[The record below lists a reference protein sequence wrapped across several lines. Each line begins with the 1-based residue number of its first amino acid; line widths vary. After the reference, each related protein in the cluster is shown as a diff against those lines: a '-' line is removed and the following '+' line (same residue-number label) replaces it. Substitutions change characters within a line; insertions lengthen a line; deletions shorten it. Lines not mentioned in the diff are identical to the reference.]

1 MQFGNVISINTGYE
15 PRPLQ
20 REIHK
25 HIRRFSV
32 LAIHRRFG
40 KTVLAVNECIDK
52 ALECGLRNP
61 RIGYIAPYYKQ
72 AKSIAWDYLKDFTAS
87 IPQSRAYE
95 SELRVDI
102 QRAGGDKARIQ
113 LFGADHP
120 DSLRGLYFDFVV
132 FDEFG
137 LQPIAIWTEV
147 VRPALADRKGSAMF
161 VGTPAGKN
169 HFYDKYQEALQ
180 NQAAGH
186 PEWYC
191 ATYRADE
198 TNVIDPEELESAREG
213 MPESEYRQEF
223 LCDWAAAVKGSY
235 YAAEMGRA
243 RDAGRICRV
252 PHEPGLPVYC
262 AFDLGL
268 DDAMAVWFCQFFN
281 NEIRL
286 LEYDQWTDTG
296 LLDVLKE
303 IRQRPYVYAEMIMPW
318 DINKRQMM
326 TAKTR
331 LETVEDMGFDVIP
344 VQKQR
349 LEDGINAV
357 RMILDKCWFDEQK
370 CAQGIDC
377 LENYRKKVDRMTGLF
392 LESPLHDEFSD
403 GADAFRYLAQAY
415 QEEFASARVSHH
427 RQFRRQTHDVVRSV

>member
-1 MQFGNVISINTGYE
+1 MQFGQIVNIGTGYE

-40 KTVLAVNECIDK
+40 KTVLAVNECIDA
-52 ALECGLRNP
+52 ALECDLRNP

-72 AKSIAWDYLKDFTAS
+72 AKSIAWDYLKDYTAN

-102 QRAGGDKARIQ
+102 QRDGGDKARIQ

-147 VRPALADRKGSAMF
+147 VRPALADRKGAALF
-161 VGTPAGKN
+161 IGTPAGKN
-169 HFYDKYQEALQ
+169 HFYDKYQEALR
-180 NQAAGH
+180 NQEANH
-186 PEWYC
+186 PEWFC

-198 TNVIDPEELESAREG
+198 TNVIDPDELESAREN
-213 MPESEYRQEF
+213 MPESEFRQEF

-235 YAAEMGRA
+235 YAGEMGRA
-243 RDAGRICRV
+243 RDMGRICPV

-268 DDAMAVWFCQFFN
+268 DDAMAVWFAQFLN
-281 NEIRL
+281 SEIRL
-286 LEYDQWTDTG
+286 IEYEEWTNTG
-296 LLDVLKE
+296 LLTVLKE
-303 IRQRPYVYAEMIMPW
+303 IRERPYVFAELMMPW

-326 TAKTR
+326 SAKTR
-331 LETVEDMGFDVIP
+331 LETVEEMGFDVIP
-344 VQKQR
+344 VKKQS

-357 RMILDKCWFDEQK
+357 RMILDKCWFDEVK
-370 CAQGIDC
+370 CARGIDC
-377 LENYRKKVDRMTGLF
+377 LENYRKKTDRMTGLF

-415 QEEFASARVSHH
+415 EEEFASARVSRH
-427 RQFRRQTHDVVRSV
+427 RQYSRQSHDVVRSV